1 MSKIKV
7 GITHGD
13 INGISYEIII
23 KAFSEPRLLNS
34 FTPIIYGSPKV
45 LSYYKKALNSNI
57 ITNTVNTADE
67 AKSKQINIINC
78 NSEDIRVEIGKSTEM
93 AGLASYQA
101 LEKAT
106 DDLKN
111 NKIDVLVTAPI
122 NKNNIQAAGFNFP
135 GHTEY
140 LAKEFSNNEHLMILM
155 NEVIKIGVVTGH
167 IPIKD
172 VSSTITKDLII
183 NKINILNES
192 LKNDFLISKPK
203 IAVLSLNPHCGDNGV
218 IGMEENEVIIPAIM
232 QAKES
237 GILAFGPYSA
247 DGFFGASEF
256 KKFDAVLAMYHDQG
270 LAPFKVIAF
279 DDGVNFTAGL
289 PIVRTSPAHGTAY
302 EITGENVAS
311 CQSLRN
317 ALYTAV
323 DIYNNRNEQYQLEK
337 NAINLDDFKDLS
349 EINKTDE

>member
-1 MSKIKV
+1 MSKIKL

-13 INGISYEIII
+13 INGISYEIMI
-23 KAFSEPRLLNS
+23 KALSEPRLLNS

-45 LSYYKKALNSNI
+45 LAYYKKAFNSNI
-57 ITNTVNTADE
+57 ITNTISSADE
-67 AKSKQINIINC
+67 AKSKQISIINC

-93 AGLASYQA
+93 AGLAAYQA

-111 NKIDVLVTAPI
+111 NRIDVLVTAPI

-140 LAKEFSNNEHLMILM
+140 LAKEFGNDEHLMILM

-172 VSSTITKDLII
+172 IASTITNDLII
-183 NKINILNES
+183 NKLNILNES
-192 LKNDFLISKPK
+192 LKNDFLISRPK
-203 IAVLSLNPHCGDNGV
+203 IAILSLNPHCGDNGV

-302 EITGENVAS
+302 DITGENIAS
-311 CQSLRN
+311 FQSFRN
-317 ALYTAV
+317 ALYLAI
-323 DIYNNRNEQYQLEK
+323 DIYKNRNEQYQLEK
-337 NAINLDDFKDLS
+337 NAINLDNFKDLS